1 MSEASERLERL
12 VRDQFKDELELSR
25 QSGMYVERKSSSDV
39 PPPADA
45 AAASRLL
52 ITRLTTEQVV
62 AILEAARKPQFQM
75 EPVTSFERY
84 VAALDAN
91 KRMPQQVDTYVNAD
105 RRKAWSRQD
114 ANAGVGDGIS
124 GWNLGLI
131 DAELELDADPKL
143 TGTLGQKRAQN
154 DAVWDPSGLRSPNHR
169 RYALAQLRAILQ
181 RGKPIDQVNWSV
193 LNDDTGNNSVVP
205 GGNWN
210 GNRVDFYESG
220 PVNRNAYV
228 RFRPEVVV
236 KAA

>member
-1 MSEASERLERL
+1 LEQL
-12 VRDQFKDELELSR
+12 VRDQFKDELGLSKE
-25 QSGMYVERKSSSDV
+25 SGLYNARKSSSDV
-39 PPPADA
+39 PPPVGA

-52 ITRLTTEQVV
+52 ITRLTTKQVV

-84 VAALDAN
+84 VAALDAH
-91 KRMPQQVDTYVNAD
+91 KKMPGQIETYVNSD
-105 RRKAWSRQD
+105 RRKAWARQD
-114 ANAGVGDGIS
+114 ANTGIGDGVS
-124 GWNLGLI
+124 GWNFGLI
-131 DAELELDADPKL
+131 DAELEPDADPKL

-181 RGKPIDQVNWSV
+181 RGKPLDRVNWSA
-193 LNDDTGNNSVVP
+193 LNDDTGNTSVVP
-205 GGNWN
+205 GGGW
-210 GNRVDFYESG
+210 GDDRVGFGEFG
-220 PVNRNAYV
+220 PADRGDRV